1 MQKRRK
7 KPNYSIFII
16 LTLLILCLLAVLLLI
31 KDDDS
36 TISENAGNVTQEVTA
51 DDKETLPES
60 ASNSEES
67 SESEPSTEL
76 ESGVT
81 SEFQPI
87 YTSAGIIIQEV
98 KSYAGKYLEDGS
110 DEIVSN
116 VMALLVKNDTE
127 ESIQLADLSVADKA
141 GNTYEFRITTLLPG
155 QEMLVLENN
164 RAIYDAT
171 VELDSVDITSLALFS
186 ETPSLHEDIFEIQG
200 TDNLITIKNI
210 SEETIS
216 AARICYKNISSDIYI
231 GGITYTV
238 SIPQL
243 LPGETLNMPTRHFT
257 EDASEVVFVTYAK

>member
-7 KPNYSIFII
+7 KSNYSIFII
-16 LTLLILCLLAVLLLI
+16 LILLTICILAALLLI

-36 TISENAGNVTQEVTA
+36 AISENAENITQEVTA
-51 DDKETLPES
+51 DNKETSPES
-60 ASNSEES
+60 ASKTEDSAESES
-67 SESEPSTEL
+67 STGGESDVPA
-76 ESGVT
+76 
-81 SEFQPI
+81 EFQPI

-110 DEIVSN
+110 DEVVSN
-116 VMALLVKNDTE
+116 VMSLLIKNDTE
-127 ESIQLADLSVADKA
+127 EAIQLADLSVADKA

-155 QEMLVLENN
+155 QELLVLENN
-164 RAIYDAT
+164 RAVYDAT

-186 ETPSLHEDIFEIQG
+186 EEPSLHEDIFEIQG
-200 TDNLITIKNI
+200 SDNLITIKNI

-216 AARICYKNISSDIYI
+216 AARICYKNISGDIYI

-243 LPGETLNMPTRHFT
+243 LAGETLNMQTRHFT
-257 EDASEVVFVTYAK
+257 EDASEVVFLTYAK